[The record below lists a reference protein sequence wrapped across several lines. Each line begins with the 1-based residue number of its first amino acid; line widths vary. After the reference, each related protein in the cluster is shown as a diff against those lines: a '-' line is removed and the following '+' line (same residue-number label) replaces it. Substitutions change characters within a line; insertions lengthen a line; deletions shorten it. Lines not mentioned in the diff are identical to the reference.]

1 MLVDERFE
9 LSVPVTPPTSYA
21 VTGVCCYDS
30 TVFDVI
36 PTLEPSARGELE
48 ITDVN
53 NYYVAQ
59 GTPAG
64 VQRHQGLLGRCRGI
78 DKRLLRRQ
86 RLRARPRCQ
95 QVSEPFQPACAA

>member
-9 LSVPVTPPTSYA
+9 LSAPVTPPAPYA
-21 VTGVCCYDS
+21 VTGVYCYDS

-36 PTLEPSARGELE
+36 PILEPSARGELE

-59 GTPAG
+59 GTLKYNVIKGFWGDARESISSYYD
-64 VQRHQGLLGRCRGI
+64 VN
-78 DKRLLRRQ
+78 DFV
-86 RLRARPRCQ
+86 RAHGASKLANR
-95 QVSEPFQPACAA
+95 FQPVCAA